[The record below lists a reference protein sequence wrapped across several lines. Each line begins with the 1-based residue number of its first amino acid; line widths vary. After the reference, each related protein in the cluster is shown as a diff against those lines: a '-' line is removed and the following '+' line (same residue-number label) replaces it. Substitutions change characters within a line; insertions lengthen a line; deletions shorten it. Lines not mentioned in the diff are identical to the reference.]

1 MVSKINNPIRLL
13 QFIKGNDYY
22 KIISSQSWHTSLIYI
37 SKTSSFNW
45 ILFPGN
51 ESHYT
56 FLRLLKLATH
66 VFEPSGCKLIKQMYL
81 LVLE

>member
-37 SKTSSFNW
+37 
-45 ILFPGN
+45 
-51 ESHYT
+51 
-56 FLRLLKLATH
+56 LKLVPLIGYCSPAMTH
-66 VFEPSGCKLIKQMYL
+66 TIPFFG
-81 LVLE
+81 